1 MSTDDTTIR
10 RAAASTL
17 IEVMQE
23 LALAGQSVLGLVMTG
38 VAVPQC
44 EVHYPAGDVIDA
56 DSGYRYY
63 YHSHAAAPW
72 QRREHGHFHLFSTAD
87 KAYTHLMA
95 ISVDGRGLPLR
106 MFTTNR
112 WVTAETWQPHA
123 RVYRQ
128 LRGFCLAESGA
139 MAQVNRWLAALL
151 TLFSPAA
158 GEVLAQR
165 DRRVAALTRGGR
177 EMESVFEDRRVH
189 VLSQARLS
197 LIDEIAAL
205 G

>member
-1 MSTDDTTIR
+1 MR

-23 LALAGQSVLGLVMTG
+23 LALAGQTVLGQVMAG
-38 VAVPQC
+38 VAAPRC

-56 DSGYRYY
+56 NSGYRYY
-63 YHSHAAAPW
+63 YHSHAAQSW
-72 QRREHGHFHLFSTAD
+72 QRREHGHFHLFSTAGST
-87 KAYTHLMA
+87 YTHLAA
-95 ISVDGRGLPLR
+95 ISVDGRGVPLR

-112 WVTAETWQPHA
+112 WVTAESWQPQEQ
-123 RVYRQ
+123 VYRQ
-128 LRGFCLAESGA
+128 LLGFTLDETGA
-139 MAQVNRWLAALL
+139 MALVNRWLSALL
-151 TLFSPAA
+151 KLFAPAA
-158 GEVLAQR
+158 GEMLVQR
-165 DRRVAALTRGGR
+165 DQRIAALAHGR
-177 EMESVFEDRRVH
+177 RKIESVFEDRRVH